1 MAEQKK
7 SECKCDAAGAT
18 ESRSRQ
24 WAPARRQEREQKT
37 VVQQQQQQLRT
48 EDSRVGLNERTKKKR
63 VRQE

>member
-37 VVQQQQQQLRT
+37 VVQQQQLRT

>member
-1 MAEQKK
+1 MAEQKKK

-24 WAPARRQEREQKT
+24 WAPARRQERKQKT
-37 VVQQQQQQLRT
+37 VVQQQQQLRT